1 MTGALPDATTRCTRC
16 GHGHSSA
23 AWAALPVVHTL
34 GEGDLR
40 AYVVAWPTDK
50 TVEVRTCS
58 RCNGNI
64 ARLVVTAGARAAA
77 RA

>member
-1 MTGALPDATTRCTRC
+1 MTGAPEGTTRCTRC

-23 AWAALPVVHTL
+23 SWAGLPILHTL
-34 GEGDLR
+34 DEGDVR
-40 AYVVAWPTDK
+40 AYVVAWPRDA

-58 RCNGNI
+58 RCNGTI
-64 ARLVVTAGARAAA
+64 ARLVVTARTRAAA